1 MPEFSRF
8 VPLVIKDRL
17 WAPVL
22 RFSGKKIA
30 SFDQEDFPTG
40 ITKGV
45 GQGAAAHAATNY
57 NEVESL
63 HSRRGYRLQVTGYRL
78 QVTGYRLQVT
88 SCGLWALRSR
98 IVLVSICYRLLAC
111 LSSAMRIQNGTH
123 RAHETHE
130 SHVSHSGWH
139 PLRSGSSFDRTS

>member
-1 MPEFSRF
+1 MC
-8 VPLVIKDRL
+8 
-17 WAPVL
+17 
-22 RFSGKKIA
+22 
-30 SFDQEDFPTG
+30 

-78 QVTGYRLQVT
+78 QVTGYRLRVT

-98 IVLVSICYRLLAC
+98 IVLVSICYCLLAF
-111 LSSAMRIQNGTH
+111 LSWDRRIYKRKHKRNQNHT
-123 RAHETHE
+123 
-130 SHVSHSGWH
+130 SHVV
-139 PLRSGSSFDRTS
+139 PLAWPPRRITPSCAR